1 LRFEVF
7 MAMKFVVGTVC
18 KARKEALIDVRRE
31 GIVILSGMPIIG
43 YPQIGTRVCILRLSR
58 IEHQTA
64 ELEMFS
70 YIVKSCDG
78 M

>member
-7 MAMKFVVGTVC
+7 MAMKFVVGTVS
-18 KARKEALIDVRRE
+18 KAREEALIDVRRE

-43 YPQIGTRVCILRLSR
+43 YPQIGTRVCILSR
-58 IEHQTA
+58 IEHHTA